1 LKATAVLQE
10 PELSAFR
17 SALAAHAGQAVRLS
31 VFTTDLEAVQSVY
44 IMGMPEILAVDLD
57 LQGVIGLETVT
68 ALKKQPGFERLPI
81 VLVSTRD
88 LRVDAYNAGASL
100 CLIRPVGERSFLEA
114 IRTFCGPRGEDSAAP
129 APGFRVPE
137 EFDGPEARK
146 ASRKHLEA
154 ACIISTLGQKYKGLV
169 RDISLTGAQIYL
181 EGKLDLNDLIT
192 LIIGIPGSVPLK
204 IVEFKARVVRSTS
217 KGYGV
222 AFRQMDPDTR
232 AFVAAYTQKE

>member
-1 LKATAVLQE
+1 LKATAVLRE

-17 SALAAHAGQAVRLS
+17 SALAAYAGEAVRLS

-44 IMGMPEILAVDLD
+44 IMGMPEIMAVDLD
-57 LQGVIGLETVT
+57 LQGVIGLETVS
-68 ALKKQPGFERLPI
+68 ALKRQPGFERLPI
-81 VLVSTRD
+81 LLVSTED
-88 LRVDAYNAGASL
+88 HRVDAYNAGASL
-100 CLIRPVGERSFLEA
+100 CLIRPVGEGSFLEA
-114 IRTFCGPRGEDSAAP
+114 IRTFCGRKGDESAAP
-129 APGFRVPE
+129 APPLRVPE

-146 ASRKHLEA
+146 ASRKPLQA

-169 RDISLTGAQIYL
+169 RDISLTGAQIHL
-181 EGKLDLNDLIT
+181 DGKLDMNDLIT

-204 IVEFKARVVRSTS
+204 IVEFKARVVRNTT

-232 AFVAAYTQKE
+232 TFVAAYTQKD

>member
-1 LKATAVLQE
+1 MKATAVLRD

-17 SALAAHAGQAVRLS
+17 SALAAYAGEAVRLS

-57 LQGVIGLETVT
+57 LQGVIGLETVA
-68 ALKKQPGFERLPI
+68 ALKRQPGFERLPI
-81 VLVSTRD
+81 LLISTED
-88 LRVDAYNAGASL
+88 HRVDAYNAGASL
-100 CLIRPVGERSFLEA
+100 CLLRPVGEESFLEA
-114 IRTFCGPRGEDSAAP
+114 IRAYCGRKGNEAAP
-129 APGFRVPE
+129 PPPLRVPE

-146 ASRKHLEA
+146 ASRKPLQA

-169 RDISLTGAQIYL
+169 RDISLTGAQIHL
-181 EGKLDLNDLIT
+181 DGKLNMNDLIT

-204 IVEFKARVVRSTS
+204 IVEFKARVVRDTA

-232 AFVAAYTQKE
+232 AFVAAYTQKD